1 MFYYC
6 NIISWKYSNL
16 ISYSHTVLPW
26 TVPALYP
33 LVQIAHHG
41 SVCTTLAVATERFLS
56 VCRPERLLS
65 TIQTLHVSHVSCAC
79 GRYVPSYSGHV
90 ANLVIFCFTLIFNLP
105 RFFELSVE
113 QHSECGLNILRVGPS
128 R

>member
-1 MFYYC
+1 MRQIHRGLLLGYF
-6 NIISWKYSNL
+6 L
-16 ISYSHTVLPW
+16 LP
-26 TVPALYP
+26 TATLSCRAL
-33 LVQIAHHG
+33 LVF
-41 SVCTTLAVATERFLS
+41 SVV
-56 VCRPERLLS
+56 
-65 TIQTLHVSHVSCAC
+65 
-79 GRYVPSYSGHV
+79 RYVPSYSGHV